1 MNMKMNDERF
11 PEQPPTASQTGLHN
25 GVPTATMQEEFTLFM
40 SLALDGLLGEADE
53 QRFQAYLA
61 AYPAF
66 ARQWQS
72 WQRLDQQLNAA
83 PHAEP
88 TLGFAQRFT
97 ARLDQRT
104 QRQRRWRTT
113 LYSVGGIVLWVGLLA
128 GSLAMGA
135 YVLNLQASAMGNTV
149 HYIAWLA
156 NFVTRWWATLEGAFY
171 VSLAAPQA
179 RYVGL
184 VYVMAAAVML
194 TAWIQ
199 FLRHSTHFAQSSL

>member
-1 MNMKMNDERF
+1 
-11 PEQPPTASQTGLHN
+11 
-25 GVPTATMQEEFTLFM
+25 MQEEFTLFM
-40 SLALDGLLGEADE
+40 SLSLDGLLGEADE
-53 QRFQAYLA
+53 QRFQDYLA
-61 AYPAF
+61 AYTAF

-72 WQRLDQQLNAA
+72 WQRLDQQLSAA

-88 TLGFAQRFT
+88 TQGFAQRFT
-97 ARLDQRT
+97 ARLDRRT

-156 NFVTRWWATLEGAFY
+156 NFVTRWWATLEHVFY

-184 VYVMAAAVML
+184 GYVMAAAVML
-194 TAWIQ
+194 TAWMQ
-199 FLRHSTHFAQSSL
+199 FLRHTTHFDILAA